1 MAISLQREICFAC
14 EIITQVHAPKHWS
27 PGDGAIMDS
36 CRLFRR
42 QGLAAG
48 NWFLRK
54 RALNIFGLNYGL
66 IILLL
71 FTKSCH
77 HFFLLCWT
85 ALPWNYELT
94 EITTVNH
101 LLPTTKKV
109 NDTSSSNRKWSC
121 LAEKILASLPSSVS
135 MSEQP
140 NLINIKGGFYLNPWL
155 GYPSSCHSLCL
166 YFYFDIN
173 K

>member
-1 MAISLQREICFAC
+1 MPLVLEQTFNFELWDCKAFWSLSKCILHYEMAISLQREICFAC

-54 RALNIFGLNYGL
+54 RALNIVGLNYGL

-77 HFFLLCWT
+77 HFFFTVLNCTPLKLW
-85 ALPWNYELT
+85 ADWNHYCQSFAP
-94 EITTVNH
+94 NH
-101 LLPTTKKV
+101 KE
-109 NDTSSSNRKWSC
+109 SKWHQQQ
-121 LAEKILASLPSSVS
+121 K
-135 MSEQP
+135 
-140 NLINIKGGFYLNPWL
+140 
-155 GYPSSCHSLCL
+155 
-166 YFYFDIN
+166 
-173 K
+173 